1 MQIFFAY
8 CAHLQAYLLNS
19 LQNYYI
25 RLTLEVSRASKM
37 HFFLILSI
45 NDTIRDEMEELTIG
59 RKAPVY
65 RRAVCQICL

>member
-25 RLTLEVSRASKM
+25 RLTLEVSECEKM
-37 HFFLILSI
+37 QKKHFGHIC
-45 NDTIRDEMEELTIG
+45 
-59 RKAPVY
+59 Y
-65 RRAVCQICL
+65 RTAQYPHY